1 MMKKMKIKES
11 NKNRVQRMNNNKKK
25 TRKRAAERRKKL
37 RCIERDR

>member
-25 TRKRAAERRKKL
+25 QEREQQKD
-37 RCIERDR
+37 ETN

>member
-25 TRKRAAERRKKL
+25 QEREQQKDEKN
-37 RCIERDR
+37 